1 MSKSGFISRLQMR
14 TASRLANASVKTTS
28 KIGIDFTESFIARDY
43 ISSAEKDCE
52 EI

>member
-1 MSKSGFISRLQMR
+1 MSKRRFSSRFQMR

-28 KIGIDFTESFIARDY
+28 KIGMDFTESFNSRDY